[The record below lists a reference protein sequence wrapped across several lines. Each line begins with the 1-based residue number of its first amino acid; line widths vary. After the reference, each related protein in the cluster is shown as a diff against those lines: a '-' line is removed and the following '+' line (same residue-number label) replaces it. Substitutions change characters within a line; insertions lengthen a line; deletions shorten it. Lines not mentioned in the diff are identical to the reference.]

1 MENNVRAVQQSADLR
16 EGAEALADRAVQMA
30 AEVLKLEFT
39 HEQVARGGR
48 KAHHLA

>member
-1 MENNVRAVQQSADLR
+1 VEHSAELRA
-16 EGAEALADRAVQMA
+16 GAEELADRAVRMA
-30 AEVLKLEFT
+30 AELVKVEFT

>member
-1 MENNVRAVQQSADLR
+1 M
-16 EGAEALADRAVQMA
+16 EGAEELADRAVQMA
-30 AEVLKLEFT
+30 AGMLKVEFT